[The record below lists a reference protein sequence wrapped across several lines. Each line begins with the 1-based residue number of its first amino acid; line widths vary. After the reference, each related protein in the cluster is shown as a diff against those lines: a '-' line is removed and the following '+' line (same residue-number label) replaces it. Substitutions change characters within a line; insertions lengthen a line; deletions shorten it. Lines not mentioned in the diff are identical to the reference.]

1 MKGRLK
7 AFKKKIKELGMNKKE
22 RNFKKEGGKIS
33 GMVSRPDQTTLKLF
47 TKKKKKKKNCTQLL
61 LAV

>member
-22 RNFKKEGGKIS
+22 RNLKKEGGKL
-33 GMVSRPDQTTLKLF
+33 VVW
-47 TKKKKKKKNCTQLL
+47 
-61 LAV
+61 LAGRIKQR